1 MKTRHNIIRKLV
13 MGLGCWVLMAAC
25 SSDTVTDNEEPLPEG
40 MGRIRITIC
49 TPEDN
54 PELTRAV
61 NTSTTWLEP
70 DHEWER
76 LQTFRILICNTSN
89 KVVQIIS
96 GTKDQLTAVGG
107 TSYPYKR
114 SAEIKSAPLDAGDY
128 YIYATAN
135 YADGYTVGSTVN
147 PDVIVTFPNGYSS
160 TDATLFGG
168 DDATNTI
175 TKPIPMTGK
184 LTDGDDMKTVEV
196 TAGSDTDAGTITVW
210 RVMGKLQ
217 FYFTNEA
224 TEKID
229 IYGIEVEPINT
240 NASDQGSVYLF
251 SKDDLT
257 SEANLPVSGT
267 GTVSLPSGVTNGKVR
282 HQTSTTDP
290 LLTLAAYSGSGD
302 KPTGTLFF
310 YVNETNGTFT
320 TTENEISLRFKVR
333 RGDATE
339 DELRYGLTTRYGDG
353 STGQDGFNVIRRNDW
368 IHIPI
373 ILTDWQMRIEPKA
386 FVPIAGY
393 PAATVS
399 SDGLTATYSTGGMIA
414 LQPFIKKKGD
424 ATWRNFGDP
433 EVTFISISWKNSN
446 GKDIAYFNSDGT
458 FKDGA
463 DPYNPTDLSA
473 HKIIKTAFYYDTVN
487 QFIVGELDNN
497 LAAGTYKTTIT
508 INVDLGKSPDPVYH
522 YTFSCNVIL
531 TK

>member
-13 MGLGCWVLMAAC
+13 MGFGCWVLMAAC

-49 TPEDN
+49 TPENN

-61 NTSTTWLEP
+61 NANPWKEP

-76 LQTFRILICNTSN
+76 LQTFRILICKKSN
-89 KVVQIIS
+89 NEVVQIIS
-96 GTKDQLTAVGG
+96 GTKAQMSIVPEPSDP
-107 TSYPYKR
+107 SDPKYPYKR

-135 YADGYTVGSTVN
+135 YADGYTVGNTVD
-147 PDVIVTFPNGYSS
+147 PDAIVTFPNGYSS
-160 TDATLFGG
+160 TGTTLFGG

-210 RVMGKLQ
+210 RVMSKLE
-217 FYFTNEA
+217 FNFTNEA
-224 TEKID
+224 TEQIK

-240 NASDQGSVYLF
+240 DDSNQGLIYLF
-251 SKDDLT
+251 SQDVLT
-257 SEANLPVSGT
+257 STDNLAVGGVT
-267 GTVSLPSGVTNGKVR
+267 LPSGVTNGKVK
-282 HQTSTTDP
+282 HPLTTPTDP
-290 LLTLAAYSGSGD
+290 LLTLAAKNDGD
-302 KPTGTLFF
+302 TDEGTLFF

-320 TTENEISLRFKVR
+320 TTENEISLRFKIK
-333 RGDATE
+333 RGDASE
-339 DELRYGLTTRYGDG
+339 EELRYGLTTHYGDG
-353 STGQDGFNVIRRNDW
+353 SEGQNGFNVIRRNDW

-373 ILTDWQMRIEPKA
+373 ILTDWQMRIEPLA

-414 LQPFIKKKGD
+414 LQPFIKKKND

-433 EVTFISISWKNSN
+433 EVTFVSISWKTSDPSETDPNPSGD
-446 GKDIAYFNSDGT
+446 GKIVKTPFTY
-458 FKDGA
+458 
-463 DPYNPTDLSA
+463 DP
-473 HKIIKTAFYYDTVN
+473 VN
-487 QFIVGELDNN
+487 QFITGELNSAKVGHD
-497 LAAGTYKTTIT
+497 YKTTIT
-508 INVDLGKSPDPVYH
+508 VNVDLGKDPDPVYH

-531 TK
+531 D